1 MKQILK
7 LSSCLLLAVMT
18 FSGCTKAA
26 SNEDLFDYKGAYV
39 GDASAVG
46 NILNRLPV
54 TGYSKDFEL
63 QTGQKPYGIILNYNG
78 SESDAERKE
87 IMIYTASY
95 LFTLI
100 QNVDWI
106 KYNFADQEYE
116 ITKEKLQ
123 QWYGKDLSNFQNEAE
138 LNSFIE
144 QYLKDE
150 DKVNQL
156 FN

>member
-7 LSSCLLLAVMT
+7 FSSCLLLAVIT
-18 FSGCTKAA
+18 FSGCTQTT
-26 SNEDLFDYKGAYV
+26 SDEDLFNYKGSYV

-46 NILNRLPV
+46 NILNGLPV
-54 TGYSKDFEL
+54 IGYSKDFEL
-63 QTGQKPYGIILNYNG
+63 QTGQKPYGIILNYDSLE
-78 SESDAERKE
+78 SETERRA
-87 IMIYTASY
+87 IIIYTASY

-116 ITKEKLQ
+116 ITKENLQ
-123 QWYGKDLSNFQNEAE
+123 QWYGKNLSSLQNEAE
-138 LNSFIE
+138 LNDLIE
-144 QYLKDE
+144 QHLDNKQQVD
-150 DKVNQL
+150 QL